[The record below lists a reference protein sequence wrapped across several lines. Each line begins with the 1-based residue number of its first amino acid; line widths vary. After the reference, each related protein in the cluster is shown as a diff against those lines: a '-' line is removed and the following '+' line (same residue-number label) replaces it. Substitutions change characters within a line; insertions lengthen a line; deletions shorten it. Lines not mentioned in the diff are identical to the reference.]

1 MRPLIAAALFIYLVG
16 LPLLCLSSC
25 AQQPEGTRGFGA
37 VITDNGIKSNTDRNQ
52 RDDVIQHLT
61 RDIDAALAPNWTARV
76 RIDELP
82 TWVTGNDPTDGDWRW
97 HQATVHITLLGSG
110 SLAHSIEEIRQG
122 VSDYLAPQ
130 VIAAKTHLS
139 VNVVIE
145 PLAQTPVATVAT
157 ATTVAV
163 SGPRTYTIQ
172 AGDTLAD
179 ISTLFYGAP
188 EHWRLIVNANPGLN
202 PAALAAGSVLT
213 IPPRP

>member
-1 MRPLIAAALFIYLVG
+1 MRPLIAAALFI
-16 LPLLCLSSC
+16 PLLCLGSC
-25 AQQPEGTRGFGA
+25 AQQAEGTRGFGA
-37 VITDNGIKSNTDRNQ
+37 VITDSGFKSNTDRNQ

-76 RIDELP
+76 RIEELP
-82 TWVTGNDPTDGDWRW
+82 TWVPGADPTDGDWRW
-97 HQATVHITLLGSG
+97 QQATVHVTLLGSG
-110 SLAHSIEEIRQG
+110 SLAHTTEEIRQG
-122 VSDYLAPQ
+122 VSDYLTPQ
-130 VIAAKTHLS
+130 VIAPKTHLS
-139 VNVVIE
+139 VTVVLE
-145 PLAQTPVATVAT
+145 QLAVQPPAT
-157 ATTVAV
+157 ATTAATTAAV

-202 PAALAAGSVLT
+202 PAALAPGSVLT